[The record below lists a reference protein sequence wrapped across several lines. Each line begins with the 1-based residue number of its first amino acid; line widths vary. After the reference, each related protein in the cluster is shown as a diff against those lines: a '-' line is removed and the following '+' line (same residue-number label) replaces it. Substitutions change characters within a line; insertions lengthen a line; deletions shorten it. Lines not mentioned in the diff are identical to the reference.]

1 MIILKNKSEIALMRI
16 SGSLTADALKLMEEM
31 IRPGISTM
39 DLDRAAYEFI
49 TKHGAV
55 PSFKGYGGFPGS
67 ICASVNDVVIH
78 GIPSEKTVLKEG
90 DIISVD
96 LGVQKNGWHGDAA
109 RTFPVGKVSEEAR
122 KLIEVTEGSFFEGLK
137 KVTAGSKLTDVSH
150 AIESFTDRYGY
161 SQVRDF
167 VGHGVGKSLHE
178 MPNVPNYGAPGR
190 GPRLMEGMVIAIEP
204 MVNMGGYEV
213 YVLPNGWT
221 VKTRDGS
228 LSAHYENTVAVTENG
243 PELLTRT

>member
-213 YVLPNGWT
+213 YVLPDGWT